1 MKDLSKLS
9 IATVCAV
16 LCVGLTMPASANMGE
31 DDSAGSSHPAWAEGK
46 KAVEA
51 QDWPKAIELLSK
63 LVQAEPDNA
72 DAHNFLGY
80 AYRKK
85 GIFEASFNHYNEALR
100 LNPRHRHAHEYIGEA
115 YLLTDNLAKA
125 EQHLAELRKLCTPIP
140 CEEYRQLSRAVDA
153 YKKSKKQ

>member
-1 MKDLSKLS
+1 MKKLSKPS
-9 IATVCAV
+9 VVTAFAV
-16 LCVGLTMPASANMGE
+16 LCIGLSMPASANMGE
-31 DDSAGSSHPAWAEGK
+31 DDSAGSSNPAWAEGK
-46 KAVEA
+46 KAVES
-51 QDWPKAIELLSK
+51 QDWPRAIELLSK

-85 GIFEASFNHYNEALR
+85 GIFEASFKHYNEALR

-115 YLLTDNLAKA
+115 YLMVDNLAKA

-140 CEEYRQLSRAVDA
+140 CEEYRQLSRAVDE
-153 YKKSKKQ
+153 YKKAGK

>member
-1 MKDLSKLS
+1 MKGLSKLS
-9 IATVCAV
+9 IAAAFAV
-16 LCVGLTMPASANMGE
+16 FCVGMALPAGANMGE
-31 DDSAGSSHPAWAEGK
+31 DDSAGSSNPAWAEGK
-46 KAVEA
+46 KAVES
-51 QDWPKAIELLSK
+51 QDWPRAIELLTK
-63 LVQAEPDNA
+63 LVQAEPENA

-115 YLLTDNLAKA
+115 YLLTGNLAKA

-140 CEEYRQLSRAVDA
+140 CEEYRELSRAVDEYRKA
-153 YKKSKKQ
+153 KK